1 MKAIQYNAY
10 GNSEVIQL
18 NQIDKPIPKE
28 NEVLIRITATTVNP
42 LDMKI
47 REGYLQ
53 KQMPVTFPYVPG
65 MDVAGTIEE
74 SGSSVSRFK
83 AGDLVFANKMGGGT
97 YAEYA
102 SFPEDKVSLIPS
114 SISQQEAAALAI
126 PLATSYSIL
135 VENSSYKQGERLLI
149 QGAAGAVG
157 LVLVQMAKAMGIY
170 VIATASGDGVALVKS
185 LGADEVIDYKSQDF
199 TTLVKDIDVVA
210 DLAGGEAQ
218 NRLFEVIKKNGLL
231 ISTFMPPSE
240 DLAKKYNITAK
251 FLNMAVS
258 AKELEYGKALVEKG
272 KIKAHIVKIFD
283 LEEAAQAQD
292 LVSAGGIR
300 GKVLLK
306 I

>member
-1 MKAIQYNAY
+1 MKAAQYNAF
-10 GNSEVIQL
+10 GNSGMIQL

-28 NEVLIRITATTVNP
+28 NEVLIRIMATTVNP

-53 KQMPVTFPYVPG
+53 KQMPLTFPYVPG
-65 MDVAGTIEE
+65 LDVAGTIESAG
-74 SGSSVSRFK
+74 SGVSRFK
-83 AGDLVFANKMGGGT
+83 AGDLVFANKFGGT

-102 SFPEDKVSLIPS
+102 VFWEEQVALIPGNVSLE
-114 SISQQEAAALAI
+114 EAAALAV

-157 LVLVQMAKAMGIY
+157 LVMVQMAKAMGIY

-185 LGADEVIDYKSQDF
+185 LGADEVIDYKIQDF
-199 TTLVKDIDVVA
+199 TLLVKDIDVVA

-218 NRLFEVIKKNGLL
+218 ARLFEVIKKNGLL
-231 ISTFMPPSE
+231 LSTVMPPSE
-240 DLAKKYNITAK
+240 ELAKKHDVIAK
-251 FLNMAVS
+251 FLNMTLS
-258 AKELEYGKALVEKG
+258 AKELEYGKALVEEG

-306 I
+306 V